1 MEGVR
6 YAEMITI
13 QKGKVNEYS
22 LFWLLQM
29 PYLPSFS
36 ALKKQLETW
45 ILVGIVFYLTP
56 LYDMKESRGL
66 CVWYTDKHACKYIY
80 MGVEEELQVLAENP
94 LANKFL

>member
-1 MEGVR
+1 
-6 YAEMITI
+6 MITI

-36 ALKKQLETW
+36 ALKKQLEAW

-66 CVWYTDKHACKYIY
+66 CVRYTDKHACKYIY
-80 MGVEEELQVLAENP
+80 MEVEEELQVLAENP